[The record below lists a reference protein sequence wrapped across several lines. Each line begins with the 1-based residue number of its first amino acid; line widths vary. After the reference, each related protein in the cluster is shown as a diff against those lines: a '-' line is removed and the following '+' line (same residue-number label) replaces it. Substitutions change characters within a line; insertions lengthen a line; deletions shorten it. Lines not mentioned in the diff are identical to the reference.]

1 MMGFDRPNRSAWSFP
16 GGRWGVAAAAA
27 LLGLLIAMIIPMAM
41 IERASWELYLD
52 RLVASARPP
61 LGGTARLVFALL
73 FSSALA
79 GAGWLIATMLRVVP
93 QAGGLFDRWRTQRSD
108 DEDDAP
114 DLRQLDR
121 HPDAPARRPF
131 SAARDVLPEDADAA
145 EFAPLAPADDVD
157 LEDDELLLDAHFDER
172 WTPSV
177 EADAERDER
186 WHELEAVEP
195 EDAAVAP
202 APLTAPVEEVAPA
215 AEAPAAPAAAPEQ
228 PAQQAEAPAPAAL
241 DLSIARLDE
250 LIARLER
257 GLERKAQAVSAAP
270 ANDAV
275 AGTPRSAGDAAPA
288 ATDDD
293 ASFPQDPALAAALA
307 TLRRMNRNV

>member
-73 FSSALA
+73 LSSALA

-131 SAARDVLPEDADAA
+131 SAARDVLPEDVDAA

-215 AEAPAAPAAAPEQ
+215 AD
-228 PAQQAEAPAPAAL
+228 APAPAAL

-257 GLERKAQAVSAAP
+257 GLERKAQVVSTAP

-275 AGTPRSAGDAAPA
+275 AGTPLSAGDAAPA